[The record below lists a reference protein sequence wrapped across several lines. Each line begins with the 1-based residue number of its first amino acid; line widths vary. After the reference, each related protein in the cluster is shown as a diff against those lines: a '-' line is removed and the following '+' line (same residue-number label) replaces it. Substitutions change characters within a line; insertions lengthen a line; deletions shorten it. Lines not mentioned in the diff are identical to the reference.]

1 LVYFVHQ
8 TLVTIQLLNQVVE
21 VVEAVVV
28 VVSFPGAGLIGVG
41 NGVISPALVVVVV
54 AFCLV
59 VVVVDLKQVCS
70 HFHNT
75 FLLVLSKKH

>member
-1 LVYFVHQ
+1 L
-8 TLVTIQLLNQVVE
+8 VE
-21 VVEAVVV
+21 VVVVP
-28 VVSFPGAGLIGVG
+28 FPGAGLIGVG
-41 NGVISPALVVVVV
+41 KGVTSPALVVVVVV

-75 FLLVLSKKH
+75 FLLVLSKKHCPVAVLQP